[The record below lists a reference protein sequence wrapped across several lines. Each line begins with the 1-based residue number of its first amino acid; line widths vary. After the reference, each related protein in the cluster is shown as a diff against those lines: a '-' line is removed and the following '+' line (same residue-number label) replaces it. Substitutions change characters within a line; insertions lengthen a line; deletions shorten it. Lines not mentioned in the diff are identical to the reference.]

1 MESEEVR
8 RSFTSRGFCTFS
20 PWNEVV
26 DLYTIGQINLGNNIN
41 SSLEIV
47 SSLNLFNLGINQYVF
62 SFNNCIEKYNPKVYI
77 GAVQNVAIQWDLD
90 SQDPEKVDPEWVTAG
105 DEKSG
110 SWPQDLIYFNV
121 FYHVLNVII

>member
-26 DLYTIGQINLGNNIN
+26 DLYTIGQINLGNNFN

-105 DEKSG
+105 AKK
-110 SWPQDLIYFNV
+110 V
-121 FYHVLNVII
+121 AV